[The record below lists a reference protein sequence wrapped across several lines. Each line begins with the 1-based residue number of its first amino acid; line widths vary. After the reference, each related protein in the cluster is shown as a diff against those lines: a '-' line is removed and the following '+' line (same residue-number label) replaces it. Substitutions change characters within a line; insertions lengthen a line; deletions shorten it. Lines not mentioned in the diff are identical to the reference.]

1 MSLFELAGLY
11 VGAGLF
17 LAFVI
22 DRKSTPTSASA
33 RATSAALV
41 VVLWPLWA
49 PIALG
54 VDTAP
59 APAPSTSMAVLRLQ
73 HALHD
78 AVASAAG
85 TPFATLLSTEAAAR
99 VVHEAARADERATE
113 IQRLLDRGP
122 TLKAAR
128 ARVQALREEGAS
140 ERGLATAEL
149 QAQNLERLEAAR
161 TADLRALTE
170 LAELADA
177 LRGQLLLLRHAGS
190 TETGADA
197 MVSEL
202 WARAL
207 GLSAALSDAPEGT
220 DHPSEAVQRA

>member
-1 MSLFELAGLY
+1 M
-11 VGAGLF
+11 
-17 LAFVI
+17 
-22 DRKSTPTSASA
+22 PTSAPPRSSA
-33 RATSAALV
+33 S
-41 VVLWPLWA
+41 W
-49 PIALG
+49 I
-54 VDTAP
+54 
-59 APAPSTSMAVLRLQ
+59 
-73 HALHD
+73 
-78 AVASAAG
+78 
-85 TPFATLLSTEAAAR
+85 
-99 VVHEAARADERATE
+99 
-113 IQRLLDRGP
+113 
-122 TLKAAR
+122 
-128 ARVQALREEGAS
+128 EGAS

-220 DHPSEAVQRA
+220 DHTSEAVQRA